1 MIANA
6 RIYAVSPEVAG
17 LWRALLSAVIEQSG
31 LAVTVI
37 EHAEPAPMG
46 ALWARTDKAAVFMCG
61 LPFARAE
68 PRPVLVAAPVP
79 SPAEFNGQPRYWS
92 NLVVRADSGFHT
104 AADTFGRRI
113 AFTTPDSQS
122 GYAAALSH
130 FMSAGDRFPL
140 FREIIAPQ
148 ITPLGVLTAVLS
160 GSAEVAPVDSYA
172 FSLLQ
177 RYRPELTS
185 QLRIVAK
192 TAPTPIPPLVASQ
205 PGLEALESAFLEADQ
220 HAGTKGLM
228 AQLLLHR
235 FVHPDAAPY
244 EVLRQSFEAATRYWR
259 EHPLAAVVHRE
270 FAALQHE
277 SKDAL

>member
-6 RIYAVSPEVAG
+6 RMYAVSPEVAG

-37 EHAEPAPMG
+37 EHAEPAPLA
-46 ALWARTDKAAVFMCG
+46 ALWARTDQAAVFMCG

-68 PRPVLVAAPVP
+68 PRPVLMAAPMP
-79 SPAEFNGQPRYWS
+79 SPVEFNGQPRYWS
-92 NLVVRADSGFHT
+92 NLVVRADSGFYT
-104 AADTFGRRI
+104 AQDTFGRRI

-122 GYAAALSH
+122 GYAAALSY

-148 ITPLGVLTAVLS
+148 ITPLGVLTAVLNR
-160 GSAEVAPVDSYA
+160 SAEVAPVDSYA

-192 TAPTPIPPLVASQ
+192 TAPTPIPPLIASQ
-205 PGLEALESAFLEADQ
+205 PGLEALQSAFLEADR
-220 HAGTKGLM
+220 HACTQGLM
-228 AQLLLHR
+228 AQLLLQR
-235 FVHPDAAPY
+235 FAHPDAASY
-244 EVLRQSFEAATRYWR
+244 EVLRECFEAATRYWQER
-259 EHPLAAVVHRE
+259 PLAALTHPA
-270 FAALQHE
+270 FDILG
-277 SKDAL
+277 

>member
-6 RIYAVSPEVAG
+6 RMYAVSPGVAG
-17 LWRALLSAVIEQSG
+17 LWRALLSAVIGQSG
-31 LAVTVI
+31 LAVAVI
-37 EHAEPAPMG
+37 EHAEPAPIA

-79 SPAEFNGQPRYWS
+79 SPVEFDGQPRYWS
-92 NLVVRADSGFHT
+92 NLLVRADSGFHT
-104 AADTFGRRI
+104 IADTFGRRI

-148 ITPLGVLTAVLS
+148 ITPLGALTAVLN
-160 GSAEVAPVDSYA
+160 GSADVAPVDSYA

-185 QLRIVAK
+185 QLRIVGE
-192 TAPTPIPPLVASQ
+192 TTPMPIPPLVASQ
-205 PGLEALESAFLEADQ
+205 PGLEALESAFLDADR
-220 HAGTKGLM
+220 HAGTQGLM
-228 AQLLLHR
+228 AQLLLQR
-235 FVHPDAAPY
+235 FVHPDAASY
-244 EVLRQSFEAATRYWR
+244 EVLRQSFETAMRYWR
-259 EHPLAAVVHRE
+259 ERPLAALTHPA
-270 FAALQHE
+270 FAP
-277 SKDAL
+277 